1 MRHACDSYRPKA
13 REGGGP
19 TASTRSPNLAYL
31 SQVPDGQAVRRG
43 CQSAQVTYEGLL
55 ADRVAG
61 NQPEGRRR
69 TGGRLRRGASVNRS
83 GHDDPAGRDM
93 PRPLRT
99 CCPGPA
105 SATRKSVS
113 QGTHPSAAL
122 RAPSVGV
129 ALGCGVS
136 VLLDPSYQIIEH
148 SRPLDRG
155 ASRSPCLRLT
165 AE

>member
-31 SQVPDGQAVRRG
+31 SLVPDGQAVRRG

-69 TGGRLRRGASVNRS
+69 AGGRLRRGASVNRS
-83 GHDDPAGRDM
+83 GDDDPAGRGYAEPPEDVL
-93 PRPLRT
+93 PRAGVR
-99 CCPGPA
+99 
-105 SATRKSVS
+105 
-113 QGTHPSAAL
+113 HPEV
-122 RAPSVGV
+122 R
-129 ALGCGVS
+129 
-136 VLLDPSYQIIEH
+136 
-148 SRPLDRG
+148 
-155 ASRSPCLRLT
+155 
-165 AE
+165 